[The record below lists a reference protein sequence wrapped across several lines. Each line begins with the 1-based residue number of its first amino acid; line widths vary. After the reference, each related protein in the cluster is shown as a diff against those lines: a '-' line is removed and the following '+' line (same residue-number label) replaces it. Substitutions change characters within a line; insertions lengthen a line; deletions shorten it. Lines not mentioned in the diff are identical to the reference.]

1 MKHKY
6 VLITLF
12 LTMVSSGLAFAH
24 NDPADA
30 PPLAILKTVLDLSQ
44 EQLGDIRGLV
54 EARAAAVQP
63 LAEQVK
69 IYEKELK
76 ETLDG
81 DLPDP
86 AAIGDLVLD
95 IQMLRQ
101 DIKGHQQIFRQ
112 GFRVLLTAEQVDRI
126 ANIHKVALAVR
137 AAHALGQLGLH

>member
-12 LTMVSSGLAFAH
+12 LTMVFSGLAFAH

-44 EQLGDIRGLV
+44 EQLGEIRGLV
-54 EARAAAVQP
+54 QERAAAVQP

-81 DLPDP
+81 DSPDSVV
-86 AAIGDLVLD
+86 IGDLVLD

-101 DIKGHQQIFRQ
+101 EIEGHQQIFRQ
-112 GFRVLLTAEQVDRI
+112 GFRMLLTAEQVDRI
-126 ANIHKVALAVR
+126 GNIHKVALAVR
-137 AAHALGQLGLH
+137 AAQALGQLGLH